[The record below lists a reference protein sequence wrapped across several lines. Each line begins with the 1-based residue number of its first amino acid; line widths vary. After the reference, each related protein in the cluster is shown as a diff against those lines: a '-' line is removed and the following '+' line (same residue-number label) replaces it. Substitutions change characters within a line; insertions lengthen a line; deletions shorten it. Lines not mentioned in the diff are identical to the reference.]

1 MFTKLFKS
9 EGGFT
14 LVELL
19 VTISILGVLFGI
31 VTLTLSGVGSDAQD
45 SVCASETHLVQ
56 SALDVWMAINPSATA
71 PSLTPAAKINPS
83 GLFGDTSGVCCSF
96 LFHLEQTPSS
106 FVGVAPHESK
116 FAAAMKSHL
125 HLIVGCINAPLAIIA
140 KEDKNKL
147 ARE

>member
-31 VTLTLSGVGSDAQD
+31 VTLTLTGVGSDAQD

-71 PSLTPAAKINPS
+71 PSLTPAAKID
-83 GLFGDTSGVCCSF
+83 GTSGTD
-96 LFHLEQTPSS
+96 LYTDYLRGTT
-106 FVGVAPHESK
+106 VGGYTITA
-116 FAAAMKSHL
+116 
-125 HLIVGCINAPLAIIA
+125 GIA
-140 KEDKNKL
+140 LQD
-147 ARE
+147 ASCPFP